1 MTIEKASATDQA
13 EILALY
19 RSLIGRPGCTW
30 CEEYPDEEIVAEDLH
45 SGSLYC
51 ARENGSIVG
60 AVSIEWRDEE
70 VERFDCWSKE
80 NEPAAYLSRVAVS
93 RSAQG
98 KGLAK
103 ELMRRTMAERK
114 ARGIKT
120 ARYPVSPGNE
130 AAMRA
135 YRALAFDFSGEA
147 DAFGQHW
154 LCYEKRL

>member
-1 MTIEKASATDQA
+1 MTIEKASAAVQA
-13 EILALY
+13 EILVLY
-19 RSLIGRPGCTW
+19 RSLIGQPGCTW
-30 CEEYPDEEIVAEDLH
+30 CKEYPDEEIAAEDLH

-60 AVSIEWRDEE
+60 AAFIEWRDEE

-80 NEPAAYLSRVAVS
+80 NEPAAYLSRVEVS
-93 RSAQG
+93 
-98 KGLAK
+98 
-103 ELMRRTMAERK
+103 
-114 ARGIKT
+114 
-120 ARYPVSPGNE
+120 
-130 AAMRA
+130 A